1 MLQKIFLIAL
11 AFILFASNTKATP
24 PNLVLEWQKDIFPT
38 EINFSK
44 FSVDGKYIYCAIGN
58 TIQKM
63 DASNGEFVSIFED
76 KDKYWIY
83 EMQISEQG
91 NIIATRD
98 GGGDINLWDTKLEK
112 SFKHIPFGTGE
123 GSSGAFCFDITPDGN
138 FLIVGNLT
146 EIEEPQQ
153 QYFNLLL
160 YDIQKSEIIKSVPFD
175 NALVKIKFSHNGKYF
190 VTGAIYSKDDNYP
203 EEWYDQLILWET
215 DSCKQIAILRDTLT
229 LKGETPGGYRIL
241 KFSYNDKYL
250 GAVNINPWETY
261 IYDLSKLELVKKSDG
276 RTCVNVE
283 FLPDSTF
290 YILSYIPSE
299 FYEIGTN
306 NYVGKADFFMSKIES
321 SLLTKN
327 IFFIQNSFDLY
338 FMSQSTSTIKEIYKH
353 EGKISI
359 NTINNQIIVINAD
372 SFKKQIQIIITNIS
386 GKTIYTKDLSNIQ
399 ANEKLN
405 LNLELPSGFYICKII
420 EESNVYSE
428 KIEIER

>member
-1 MLQKIFLIAL
+1 MKKLNLLFTL
-11 AFILFASNTKATP
+11 AFILFASNTKATS

-160 YDIQKSEIIKSVPFD
+160 YDIQKNEIIKSVPFD
-175 NALVKIKFSHNGKYF
+175 NSLVKIKFSHNGKYF

-229 LKGETPGGYRIL
+229 KNGETPGGYKFL

-261 IYDLSKLELVKKSDG
+261 IYDLSKLELEKKSDG
-276 RTCVNVE
+276 RTCANIE
-283 FLPDSTF
+283 FLPDTTN
-290 YILSYIPSE
+290 YIFSYIPSE

-321 SLLTKN
+321 SFITKKVL
-327 IFFIQNSFDLY
+327 IQSGDVLY
-338 FMSQSTSTIKEIYKH
+338 LMSQNISSIKEINNNK
-353 EGKISI
+353 GKISI
-359 NTINNQIIVINAD
+359 NTINNQIIVINSD
-372 SFKKQIQIIITNIS
+372 SFKKQIQIIITDIS
-386 GKTIYTKDLSNIQ
+386 GKTIYTKELSNVQ
-399 ANEKLN
+399 VNEKLN
-405 LNLELPSGFYICKII
+405 LNLELPTGLYLCKII
-420 EESNVYSE
+420 EENNVYSE
-428 KIEIER
+428 KIEIVR